1 MMDMFMYIPWKIGFT
16 ESFHFYEKDSGFLL
30 IGIYHKKFSSFFAFL
45 IKKVVAPNMDSTVA
59 LKIISAILHFCVWKT
74 DYTNVHKGNVYACLV
89 FLKKKKKR

>member
-16 ESFHFYEKDSGFLL
+16 ESFHFYEKESGFLL

-59 LKIISAILHFCVWKT
+59 LKIISAILIFVCGKLIT
-74 DYTNVHKGNVYACLV
+74 QTCTKGMSMHAW
-89 FLKKKKKR
+89 FS